1 MAFLGRDAILSAD
14 DTKYDTVPCPEWGGD
29 VRVRS
34 LTGTQRDAYEASIM
48 QTNGTDRKLN
58 LRNARAKMVVLAV
71 VDDDGRPV
79 FTTDDVSAL
88 GRKNAAPIE
97 RIFDAARKMSGMSE
111 EDVEKLTENF
121 GADPSGG
128 DTSD

>member
-121 GADPSGG
+121 GADPSDG